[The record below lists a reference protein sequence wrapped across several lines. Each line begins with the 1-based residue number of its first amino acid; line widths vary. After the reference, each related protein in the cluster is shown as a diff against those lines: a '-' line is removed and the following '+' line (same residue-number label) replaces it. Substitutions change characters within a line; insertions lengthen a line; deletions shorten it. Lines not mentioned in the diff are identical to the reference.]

1 MALFTLGLVCGAT
14 PTDAAEIANRVST
27 DLVNKL
33 GTATVT
39 PDELIASFWE
49 DNEHD

>member
-1 MALFTLGLVCGAT
+1 METRIVILIT
-14 PTDAAEIANRVST
+14 PYLAA
-27 DLVNKL
+27 
-33 GTATVT
+33 ATVT

>member
-1 MALFTLGLVCGAT
+1 MYGNTNCYFDHALLGGGA
-14 PTDAAEIANRVST
+14 
-27 DLVNKL
+27 
-33 GTATVT
+33 VT